1 MSYRPYPPRKFYK
14 INLYITAPT
23 VRLLDEDGKQI
34 GVLSLAEAR
43 QQSLQTG
50 LDLVEIASNAKP
62 PVVKLIDFAKYKYQE
77 AKKEQAEK
85 RGQKK
90 GGEIKEIQLTPFIGQ
105 GDLETRFKKT
115 QKFLTTGNKVKLS
128 IKFQG
133 RQITKKEFG
142 YQLIEKFKQQF
153 AEIASP
159 EGEAKLIGKRLF
171 FILTPFK
178 KKLINTNHEKDK
190 PEVQNPKIGQQ
201 SV

>member
-1 MSYRPYPPRKFYK
+1 MSYRPYPQRKFYK
-14 INLYITAPT
+14 INQYITAPT
-23 VRLLDEDGKQI
+23 LRLLDETGKQI
-34 GVLSLAEAR
+34 GVVSNAEAR
-43 QQSLQTG
+43 QMSFQTG
-50 LDLVEIASNAKP
+50 LDLVEIASKANP

-90 GGEIKEIQLTPFIGQ
+90 GGDIKEIQLTPFIGQ
-105 GDLETRFKKT
+105 GDLETRFKKA

-142 YQLIEKFKQQF
+142 YQLIDKFKQQF
-153 AEIASP
+153 QDIAAP

-171 FILTPFK
+171 FTLAPTK
-178 KKLINTNHEKDK
+178 KQKSINNNNEKDQ
-190 PEVQNPKIGQQ
+190 PQIQNP
-201 SV
+201 